1 MQRLLFWHRG
11 YTNNMFLPL
20 YSFSAEEIFRG
31 DILLFSVNFFD
42 EQKPIYARIKR
53 TTQTDSVTDNGS
65 QTDHEYGEPQVEE
78 EDILVTGNDNFE
90 DSIMNQITHDR
101 DDTDTDLYDPNN
113 PDTSYTLE
121 TTTTRTEIQYY
132 YYVNDEGE
140 RVMTSKQN
148 TALDLQKVVS
158 QWYSAIRNIAIVLS
172 MSVLLYVGIRM
183 LLSTVAQDKAKYKQM
198 LIDWCVGLCLLF
210 FLHYIMAFSVS
221 MVEAFNQIVSQ
232 AGRES
237 INSTILNFNNEEV
250 SDEARNIAE
259 QHASVN
265 DQFVLLEDDDGEKI
279 TKKLKDVG
287 MEEFIDDSSDPA
299 KILWPTNLMGVLRL
313 RAQVSYGDASF
324 IGYGLCYTILVLFT
338 LYFVYVYL
346 RRVLYMAFLTMI
358 APLVALTYPIDKISD
373 GQAQGF
379 NKWLKEYIFNLLI
392 QPLHLLLYTVL
403 VTSAIELAATNAI
416 YSLVAIGFL
425 IPAEKLMRSLFG
437 FEKASTPG
445 SAAGAVAGATLLNTG
460 LQRLL
465 HKAPGGRKGN
475 GDKGKGGEDDDNSTP
490 RIGFKEPEPEE
501 DDGDNINMID
511 AGGASAADAASYNP
525 EENPV
530 KRAEREALE
539 EKLADGQ
546 INENELSAQ
555 QRALLGM
562 KAAQEEQDQQGNIGQ
577 QTGQQTGNLTG
588 QQNRRRIQQGENGK
602 IKLTKRQQ
610 QRRRIAGV
618 AKLTARQA
626 GRKFKRVAPKAIRT
640 VAKVGAGAAV
650 GLTAGAIGATVGI
663 ATGDPSNVFSYGG
676 GAALAGGVLGAG
688 LVNTNAPERT
698 KSAAQIAREREYWGE
713 DYDKHAAEERIK
725 KLRKNTEMRENLEKN
740 LGIDKTDELY
750 KSGKFD
756 RYLQNEI
763 TGYQDIVAL
772 ENLQEK
778 EKMKF
783 DDALLIFDAYDKYGD
798 INKQKPKDQSDI
810 VDGYTKRFQKGG
822 FNENNAKQKANMLRK
837 MTSKFD
843 TYKKNAH

>member
-1 MQRLLFWHRG
+1 MQHLLFWHHG
-11 YTNNMFLPL
+11 YNNNMFLPL

-31 DILLFSVNFFD
+31 EILLFSVNFFD
-42 EQKPIYARIKR
+42 SQKPIYARIQR
-53 TTQTDSVTDNGS
+53 TTQTDRVTDNGS
-65 QTDHEYGEPQVEE
+65 QTEHEYGEPQIEK
-78 EDILVTGNDNFE
+78 EDILVTGNDDFE
-90 DSIMNQITHDR
+90 KEIVTEITHDR
-101 DDTDTDLYDPNN
+101 DDTDNDLYDPNN

-121 TTTTRTEIQYY
+121 TTTTRTEVQYY
-132 YYVNDEGE
+132 YYLNDDGE
-140 RVMTSKQN
+140 RIMTSKQN
-148 TALDLQKVVS
+148 TALDLQAVVS

-237 INSTILNFNNEEV
+237 INSTILNYGDGEV
-250 SDEARNIAE
+250 SEEAQNIAE
-259 QHASVN
+259 QYASN
-265 DQFVLLEDDDGEKI
+265 DQFVLLEDDENGKI
-279 TKKLKDVG
+279 TEKLKDLG
-287 MEEFIDDSSDPA
+287 MEAFIDDSTNPA
-299 KILWPTNLMGVLRL
+299 QIVWPTNLMGVLRL

-379 NKWLKEYIFNLLI
+379 NKWLKEYLFNLLI
-392 QPLHLLLYTVL
+392 QPLHLLLYTIL

-460 LQRLL
+460 LQKLL
-465 HKAPGGRKGN
+465 HKAPGGGKGS
-475 GDKGKGGEDDDNSTP
+475 GDKGTGAEGDNATP
-490 RIGFKEPEPEE
+490 RFGFKDSESEE
-501 DDGDNINMID
+501 DDSDNISMID
-511 AGGASAADAASYNP
+511 AGGTSAADAASYNSA
-525 EENPV
+525 ENPV
-530 KRAEREALE
+530 QRAEREALE

-546 INENELSAQ
+546 INKNELSAQ

-577 QTGQQTGNLTG
+577 QTGQQTGILTG
-588 QQNRRRIQQGENGK
+588 QQNGTRAQQNANNK
-602 IKLTKRQQ
+602 KPLTKRQQ

-626 GRKFKRVAPKAIRT
+626 GRKFKRVAPKVLRT
-640 VAKVGAGAAV
+640 AAKLGAGAAV

-676 GAALAGGVLGAG
+676 GAAVAGGLLGSG
-688 LVNTNAPERT
+688 VVNTNTPERI
-698 KSAAQIAREREYWGE
+698 KSANQIAREREFWGE
-713 DYDKHAAEERIK
+713 DYEKHAAEERLK
-725 KLRKNTEMRENLEKN
+725 EFKRNTEMREKLEKN
-740 LGIDKTDELY
+740 LGLDRTDELY
-750 KSGKFD
+750 KSGRFEQYIRNEVTD
-756 RYLQNEI
+756 YQN
-763 TGYQDIVAL
+763 IVAL

-783 DDALLIFDAYDKYGD
+783 DDALLIFDAYDKYGNID
-798 INKQKPKDQSDI
+798 KQKPKDQTDI

-822 FNENNAKQKANMLRK
+822 FSENNAKQKANMLRK

-843 TYKKNAH
+843 TYKKNAQ

>member
-1 MQRLLFWHRG
+1 MQHLLFWHRG

-31 DILLFSVNFFD
+31 EILLFSVNFFD

-53 TTQTDSVTDNGS
+53 TTQTDSVTDQGN
-65 QTDHEYGEPQVEE
+65 QADHEYGEPQIEE

-90 DSIMNQITHDR
+90 DSIMNQTTKDR
-101 DDTDTDLYDPNN
+101 DDTDTS
-113 PDTSYTLE
+113 TTVE
-121 TTTTRTEIQYY
+121 TTTTRTEVQYY
-132 YYVNDEGE
+132 YYLNDEGE
-140 RVMTSKQN
+140 RIMTSKQN

-210 FLHYIMAFSVS
+210 FLHYIMAFSVT

-237 INSTILNFNNEEV
+237 INSTILNFGNTEV
-250 SDEARNIAE
+250 SEEAEDIAE
-259 QHASVN
+259 QHASIN
-265 DQFVLLEDDDGEKI
+265 DQFVLLEDDDGGKI
-279 TKKLKDVG
+279 TEKLKDVG
-287 MEEFIDDSSDPA
+287 MEEFIDDSSNPDR
-299 KILWPTNLMGVLRL
+299 ILWPTNLMGVLRL

-338 LYFVYVYL
+338 LYFVFVYL

-392 QPLHLLLYTVL
+392 QPLHLLLYTIL
-403 VTSAIELAATNAI
+403 VTSAIELAATNVI

-437 FEKASTPG
+437 FEKATTPG

-460 LQRLL
+460 LQKLL
-465 HKAPGGRKGN
+465 HKAPGGGKGS
-475 GDKGKGGEDDDNSTP
+475 GDKGKGSEDDNNSTP

-501 DDGDNINMID
+501 ENSDNINMID
-511 AGGASAADAASYNP
+511 AGGASAADAAYYNP

-539 EKLADGQ
+539 EQIADGQ
-546 INENELSAQ
+546 INKNELSAQ

-562 KAAQEEQDQQGNIGQ
+562 KAEQEEQNQQDNIGQNQQDNIGQ
-577 QTGQQTGNLTG
+577 QTGKLTG
-588 QQNRRRIQQGENGK
+588 QQNGRKTQQNENGK
-602 IKLTKRQQ
+602 IKLTKKQQ
-610 QRRRIAGV
+610 QRKRIAGV

-640 VAKVGAGAAV
+640 VAKVGAGAAA
-650 GLTAGAIGATVGI
+650 GLTAGAIGATIGI
-663 ATGDPSNVFSYGG
+663 ATGDPSNVLSYGG
-676 GAALAGGVLGAG
+676 GAALAGGVLGSG
-688 LVNTNAPERT
+688 LVSTNTPERT
-698 KSAAQIAREREYWGE
+698 KSANQIAREREYWGE
-713 DYDKHAAEERIK
+713 EYDKHAAEERIK
-725 KLRKNTEMRENLEKN
+725 KLKRNTEMRENLEKN
-740 LGIDKTDELY
+740 LGLEKTDELY

-756 RYLQNEI
+756 QYLQNEI

-798 INKQKPKDQSDI
+798 INKQKPKDQTDI

-843 TYKKNAH
+843 TYKKNAQ

>member
-1 MQRLLFWHRG
+1 MQHLLFWHHG
-11 YTNNMFLPL
+11 YNNNMFLPL

-31 DILLFSVNFFD
+31 EILLFNVNFFE
-42 EQKPIYARIKR
+42 EQKPIYARIQR

-65 QTDHEYGEPQVEE
+65 QTDHEYGEPQVEK
-78 EDILVTGNDNFE
+78 EDILVTGNDDFE
-90 DSIMNQITHDR
+90 KEIVNETTKNPDH
-101 DDTDTDLYDPNN
+101 TDTS
-113 PDTSYTLE
+113 TTME
-121 TTTTRTEIQYY
+121 TTTTRTEVQYY
-132 YYVNDEGE
+132 YYLNDDGE
-140 RVMTSKQN
+140 RIMTSKQN
-148 TALDLQKVVS
+148 TALDLQAVVS
-158 QWYSAIRNIAIVLS
+158 QWYSAVRNIAIVLS

-237 INSTILNFNNEEV
+237 INSTILNYGDGEV
-250 SDEARNIAE
+250 SEEAQNIAE
-259 QHASVN
+259 QYASN
-265 DQFVLLEDDDGEKI
+265 DQFVLLQDDENGKI
-279 TKKLKDVG
+279 TEKLKDLG
-287 MEEFIDDSSDPA
+287 MEAFIDDSTNPA
-299 KILWPTNLMGVLRL
+299 QIVWPTNLMGVLRL

-379 NKWLKEYIFNLLI
+379 NKWLKEYLFNLLI
-392 QPLHLLLYTVL
+392 QPLHLLLYTIL

-460 LQRLL
+460 LQKLL
-465 HKAPGGRKGN
+465 HKAPGGGKGS
-475 GDKGKGGEDDDNSTP
+475 GDKGTGAEGDNATPRFGFKDSESEEVEDDS
-490 RIGFKEPEPEE
+490 
-501 DDGDNINMID
+501 DNISMID
-511 AGGASAADAASYNP
+511 AGGTSAADAASYNP
-525 EENPV
+525 AENPV
-530 KRAEREALE
+530 QRAEREALE

-546 INENELSAQ
+546 INKNELSAQ

-577 QTGQQTGNLTG
+577 QTGILTG
-588 QQNRRRIQQGENGK
+588 QQNGTRAQQNANNK
-602 IKLTKRQQ
+602 KPLTKRQQ

-640 VAKVGAGAAV
+640 VAKVGAGAAL

-676 GAALAGGVLGAG
+676 GAAVAGGLLGSG
-688 LVNTNAPERT
+688 VVNTNTPERI
-698 KSAAQIAREREYWGE
+698 KSANQIAREREFWGE
-713 DYDKHAAEERIK
+713 DYEKHAAEERLK
-725 KLRKNTEMRENLEKN
+725 EFKRNTEMREKLEKN
-740 LGIDKTDELY
+740 LGLDRTDELY
-750 KSGKFD
+750 KSGRFEQYI
-756 RYLQNEI
+756 RNEV
-763 TGYQDIVAL
+763 TGYENIVAL
-772 ENLQEK
+772 ENLQK
-778 EKMKF
+778 NEKMKF

-798 INKQKPKDQSDI
+798 ITGQKPKDRTDI
-810 VDGYTKRFQKGG
+810 EEGYTKKF
-822 FNENNAKQKANMLRK
+822 QKANLNEREARK
-837 MTSKFD
+837 KASKLSEMTKAFD
-843 TYKKNAH
+843 SYKKNAH

>member
-1 MQRLLFWHRG
+1 
-11 YTNNMFLPL
+11 MFLPL

-31 DILLFSVNFFD
+31 EILLFNVNFFE
-42 EQKPIYARIKR
+42 EQKPIYARIQR

-65 QTDHEYGEPQVEE
+65 QTENEYGDPQVSE
-78 EDILVTGNDNFE
+78 EDILVTGNDDFE
-90 DSIMNQITHDR
+90 KEIVNETTVDADH
-101 DDTDTDLYDPNN
+101 TDTS
-113 PDTSYTLE
+113 TTTT
-121 TTTTRTEIQYY
+121 TTTTRTQVQYY
-132 YYVNDEGE
+132 YYINDDGE
-140 RVMTSKQN
+140 RIMTSKQN
-148 TALDLQKVVS
+148 TALDLQAVVS

-237 INSTILNFNNEEV
+237 INSTILNYGDGEV
-250 SDEARNIAE
+250 SEEADNIAE
-259 QHASVN
+259 QYASN
-265 DQFVLLEDDDGEKI
+265 DQFVLLEDDENGKI
-279 TKKLKDVG
+279 TEKLEDLG
-287 MEEFIDDSSDPA
+287 MQKFIDDSTDPA
-299 KILWPTNLMGVLRL
+299 QIVWPTNLMGVLRL

-379 NKWLKEYIFNLLI
+379 NKWLKEYLFNLLI
-392 QPLHLLLYTVL
+392 QPLHLLLYTIL

-460 LQRLL
+460 LQKLL
-465 HKAPGGRKGN
+465 HKAPGGGKGS
-475 GDKGKGGEDDDNSTP
+475 GDKGTGAEGDNATP
-490 RIGFKEPEPEE
+490 RFGFKDSESEE
-501 DDGDNINMID
+501 DDSDNISMID
-511 AGGASAADAASYNP
+511 AGGTSAADAASYNSA
-525 EENPV
+525 ENPV
-530 KRAEREALE
+530 QRAEREALE

-546 INENELSAQ
+546 INKNELSAQ

-577 QTGQQTGNLTG
+577 QTGILTG
-588 QQNRRRIQQGENGK
+588 QQNGTRAQQNANNK
-602 IKLTKRQQ
+602 KPLTKRQQ

-640 VAKVGAGAAV
+640 VAKVGAGAAL

-676 GAALAGGVLGAG
+676 GAAVAGGLLGSG
-688 LVNTNAPERT
+688 VVNTNTPERI
-698 KSAAQIAREREYWGE
+698 KSANQIAREREFWGE
-713 DYDKHAAEERIK
+713 DYEKHAAEERLK
-725 KLRKNTEMRENLEKN
+725 EFKRNTEMREKLEKN
-740 LGIDKTDELY
+740 LGLDRTDELY
-750 KSGKFD
+750 KSGRFEQYI
-756 RYLQNEI
+756 RNEV
-763 TGYQDIVAL
+763 TGYENIVAL
-772 ENLQEK
+772 ENLQK
-778 EKMKF
+778 NEKMKF

-798 INKQKPKDQSDI
+798 ITGQKPKDRTDI
-810 VDGYTKRFQKGG
+810 EEGYTKKF
-822 FNENNAKQKANMLRK
+822 QKANLNEREARK
-837 MTSKFD
+837 KASKLSEMTKAFD
-843 TYKKNAH
+843 SYKKNAH

>member
-1 MQRLLFWHRG
+1 
-11 YTNNMFLPL
+11 MFLPL

-31 DILLFSVNFFD
+31 EILLFSVNFFD
-42 EQKPIYARIKR
+42 SQKPIYARIQR
-53 TTQTDSVTDNGS
+53 TTQTDRVTDNGS
-65 QTDHEYGEPQVEE
+65 QTEHEYGEPQIEK
-78 EDILVTGNDNFE
+78 EDILVTGNDDFE
-90 DSIMNQITHDR
+90 KEIVTEITHDR
-101 DDTDTDLYDPNN
+101 DDTDNDLYDPNN

-121 TTTTRTEIQYY
+121 TTTTRTEVQYY
-132 YYVNDEGE
+132 YYLNDDGE
-140 RVMTSKQN
+140 RIMTSKQN
-148 TALDLQKVVS
+148 TALDLQAVVS

-237 INSTILNFNNEEV
+237 INSTILNYGDGEV
-250 SDEARNIAE
+250 SEEAQNIAE
-259 QHASVN
+259 QYASN
-265 DQFVLLEDDDGEKI
+265 DQFVLLEDDENGKI
-279 TKKLKDVG
+279 TEKLKDLG
-287 MEEFIDDSSDPA
+287 MEAFIDDSTNPA
-299 KILWPTNLMGVLRL
+299 QIVWPTNLMGVLRL

-379 NKWLKEYIFNLLI
+379 NKWLKEYLFNLLI
-392 QPLHLLLYTVL
+392 QPLHLLLYTIL

-460 LQRLL
+460 LQKLL
-465 HKAPGGRKGN
+465 HKAPGGGKGS
-475 GDKGKGGEDDDNSTP
+475 GDKGTGAEGDNATP
-490 RIGFKEPEPEE
+490 RFGFKDSESEE
-501 DDGDNINMID
+501 DDSDNISMID
-511 AGGASAADAASYNP
+511 AGGTSAADAASYNSA
-525 EENPV
+525 ENPV
-530 KRAEREALE
+530 QRAEREALE

-546 INENELSAQ
+546 INKNELSAQ

-577 QTGQQTGNLTG
+577 QTGQQTGILTG
-588 QQNRRRIQQGENGK
+588 QQNGTRAQQNANNK
-602 IKLTKRQQ
+602 KPLTKRQQ

-626 GRKFKRVAPKAIRT
+626 GRKFKRVAPKVLRT
-640 VAKVGAGAAV
+640 AAKLGAGAAV

-676 GAALAGGVLGAG
+676 GAAVAGGLLGSG
-688 LVNTNAPERT
+688 VVNTNTPERI
-698 KSAAQIAREREYWGE
+698 KSANQIAREREFWGE
-713 DYDKHAAEERIK
+713 DYEKHAAEERLK
-725 KLRKNTEMRENLEKN
+725 EFKRNTEMREKLEKN
-740 LGIDKTDELY
+740 LGLDRTDELY
-750 KSGKFD
+750 KSGRFEQYIRNEVTD
-756 RYLQNEI
+756 YQN
-763 TGYQDIVAL
+763 IVAL

-783 DDALLIFDAYDKYGD
+783 DDALLIFDAYDKYGNID
-798 INKQKPKDQSDI
+798 KQKPKDQTDI

-822 FNENNAKQKANMLRK
+822 FSENNAKQKANMLRK

-843 TYKKNAH
+843 TYKKNAQ

>member
-1 MQRLLFWHRG
+1 MQHLLFWHHG
-11 YTNNMFLPL
+11 YNNNMFLPL

-31 DILLFSVNFFD
+31 EILLFSVNFFD
-42 EQKPIYARIKR
+42 SQKPIYARIQR
-53 TTQTDSVTDNGS
+53 TTQTDRVTDNGS
-65 QTDHEYGEPQVEE
+65 QTEHEYGEPQIEK
-78 EDILVTGNDNFE
+78 EDILVTGNDDFE
-90 DSIMNQITHDR
+90 KEIVTEITHDR
-101 DDTDTDLYDPNN
+101 DDTDNDLYDPNN

-121 TTTTRTEIQYY
+121 TTTTRTEVQYY
-132 YYVNDEGE
+132 YYLNDDGE
-140 RVMTSKQN
+140 RIMTSKQN
-148 TALDLQKVVS
+148 TALDLQAVVS

-237 INSTILNFNNEEV
+237 INSTILNYGDGEV
-250 SDEARNIAE
+250 SEEADNIAE
-259 QHASVN
+259 QYASN
-265 DQFVLLEDDDGEKI
+265 DQFVLLQDDENGKI
-279 TKKLKDVG
+279 TEKLKDLG
-287 MEEFIDDSSDPA
+287 MEAFIDDSTNPA
-299 KILWPTNLMGVLRL
+299 QIVWPTNLMGVLRL

-379 NKWLKEYIFNLLI
+379 NKWLKEYLFNLLI
-392 QPLHLLLYTVL
+392 QPLHLLLYTIL

-460 LQRLL
+460 LQKLL
-465 HKAPGGRKGN
+465 HKAPGGGKGS
-475 GDKGKGGEDDDNSTP
+475 GDKGTGAEGDNATP
-490 RIGFKEPEPEE
+490 RFGFKDSESEE
-501 DDGDNINMID
+501 DDSDNISMID
-511 AGGASAADAASYNP
+511 AGGTSAADAASYNSA
-525 EENPV
+525 ENPV
-530 KRAEREALE
+530 QRAEREALE

-577 QTGQQTGNLTG
+577 QTGQQTGILTG
-588 QQNRRRIQQGENGK
+588 QQNGTRAQQNANNK
-602 IKLTKRQQ
+602 KPLTKRQQ

-640 VAKVGAGAAV
+640 VAKVGAGAAL

-676 GAALAGGVLGAG
+676 GAAVAGGLLGSG
-688 LVNTNAPERT
+688 VVNTNTPERI
-698 KSAAQIAREREYWGE
+698 KSANQIAREREFWGE
-713 DYDKHAAEERIK
+713 DYEKHAAEERLK
-725 KLRKNTEMRENLEKN
+725 EFKRNTEMREKLEKN
-740 LGIDKTDELY
+740 LGLDRTDELY
-750 KSGKFD
+750 KSGRFEQYI
-756 RYLQNEI
+756 RNEV
-763 TGYQDIVAL
+763 TGYENIVAL
-772 ENLQEK
+772 ENLQK
-778 EKMKF
+778 NEKMKF

-798 INKQKPKDQSDI
+798 ITGQKPKDRTDI
-810 VDGYTKRFQKGG
+810 EEGYTKKF
-822 FNENNAKQKANMLRK
+822 QKANLNEREARK
-837 MTSKFD
+837 KASKLSEMTKAFD
-843 TYKKNAH
+843 SYKKNAH